1 VTFARRAVAIAA
13 GAALSSCSGGATP
26 PAGFA
31 ALPAAVYPAT
41 ATPIEHIVVIVQEN
55 RTFNDLFA
63 TFPGTGGTTT
73 GKEFVDGK
81 TRQIALAK
89 VRLESPNTLRHTYP
103 AYKTAYR
110 GGNMDG
116 FNQIIFASTGKP
128 EGTAPYQYV
137 ASSDV
142 APYWDIARDYA
153 IADRFFQTQG
163 SGSFTAH
170 QDLIRGDTQ
179 ISSTESLIDD
189 PPLSPW
195 GCPAEKTNKTSL
207 ITTALKYEKNKGP
220 FPCTSSF
227 PDGGKNYAT
236 LADLL
241 DAKGISWKYY
251 TPAWQGKTGS
261 HWNAFLVISPVY
273 GNPKEWNAHISQPEK
288 SIFTDIDHGALPSMS
303 WVIPDGINSD
313 HSGYASD
320 TGPSWVASVV
330 NAIGRSKYW
339 KSTAIVILWDDWGGF
354 YDGVK
359 PPKLDRQ
366 GGPGFRVPLLVVSP
380 YVVRNKI
387 SHTTYEF
394 GSVVRFIEDTWRLGR
409 LGTTDRTSASIAGIF
424 DFHQA
429 PRAFIAI
436 PASRSRSY
444 FLKQPPSGLPVD
456 DE

>member
-1 VTFARRAVAIAA
+1 MTFARRAVAIAA
-13 GAALSSCSGGATP
+13 GAALASCSRGAAP
-26 PAGFA
+26 PASFA
-31 ALPAAVYPAT
+31 ALPAANYRGA
-41 ATPIEHIVVIVQEN
+41 ATPIEHIVVMVQEN

-63 TFPGTGGTTT
+63 TFPGTAGTTI
-73 GKEFVDGK
+73 GKEFVDGT

-89 VRLESPNTLRHTYP
+89 VHLESPNTLRHTYP

-110 GGNMDG
+110 GGNMDA
-116 FNQIIFASTGKP
+116 FNDIIYQSTGKP
-128 EGTAPYQYV
+128 EGSAPYQYV
-137 ASSDV
+137 DPNDV
-142 APYWDIARDYA
+142 APYWNIAKDYA

-179 ISSTESLIDD
+179 ISATESLIDD
-189 PPLSPW
+189 PTLSPW
-195 GCPAEKTNKTSL
+195 GCPAEKTSKTSL

-227 PDGGKNYAT
+227 PNAGKNYAT

-241 DAKGISWKYY
+241 DGNGVSWKYY

-261 HWNAFLVISPVY
+261 HWNAFLVISSVY

-288 SIFTDIDHGALPSMS
+288 NILGDIDRGALPSMS

-313 HSGYASD
+313 HSGYPSD
-320 TGPSWVASVV
+320 TGPSWVANVV

-339 KSTAIVILWDDWGGF
+339 KSTAVVILWDDWGGF
-354 YDGVK
+354 YDEVK
-359 PPKLDRQ
+359 PPKVDRQ
-366 GGPGFRVPLLVVSP
+366 GGRGFRVPLLVVSP
-380 YVVRNKI
+380 YVARNTI

-394 GSVVRFIEDTWRLGR
+394 GSVVRFIEDTWSLGR
-409 LGTTDRTSASIAGIF
+409 LGTTDQSSASIAGIF
-424 DFHQA
+424 DFHQK
-429 PRAFIAI
+429 PRPFIAI
-436 PASRSRSY
+436 PSRRSRSY